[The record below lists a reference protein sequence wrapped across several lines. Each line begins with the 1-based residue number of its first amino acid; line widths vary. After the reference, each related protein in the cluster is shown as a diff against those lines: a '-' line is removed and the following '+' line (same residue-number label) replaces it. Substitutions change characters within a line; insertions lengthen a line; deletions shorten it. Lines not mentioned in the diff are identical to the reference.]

1 MSSQVFFFFIKIYDL
16 KMTVSKA
23 LRITVLA
30 MVVVAGQAF
39 MVRILCRYFSVTIHC
54 TLSVRRVPR
63 VLAAKLLACCR
74 ACKLREPRFRSAYMR
89 APCRWAKD
97 GRCERYFPDNGALD
111 LEQRIVGAH
120 AQIRC

>member
-1 MSSQVFFFFIKIYDL
+1 MAL
-16 KMTVSKA
+16 SKG

-30 MVVVAGQAF
+30 MFVVAGQAF
-39 MVRILCRYFSVTIHC
+39 MVRILCIDFPVTIQ
-54 TLSVRRVPR
+54 SASIVAVPR
-63 VLAAKLLACCR
+63 VLAAKLLGCCR
-74 ACKLREPRFRSAYMR
+74 ECKLREPRFRSTYMR

-120 AQIRC
+120 AQIR